1 MILINQNN
9 NMTNCDCVDQEDDKI
24 HFYERESDIRRDIP
38 PLLTLTFEDDD
49 IATRASIWFEM
60 RVVSSEIVIL
70 P

>member
-9 NMTNCDCVDQEDDKI
+9 NMTNCDRVDQEDDKI
-24 HFYERESDIRRDIP
+24 HFYERESDIWRDIP